1 MEKMYPAQSVS
12 FRKAK
17 GYHAIVIPARVLFS
31 FYLPKRL
38 TKSPTEKEP
47 QMPPTEKME
56 TAMDQMAVREFLVM
70 GSW

>member
-1 MEKMYPAQSVS
+1 M
-12 FRKAK
+12 
-17 GYHAIVIPARVLFS
+17 IPAR

-47 QMPPTEKME
+47 KMPPTEKME
-56 TAMDQMAVREFLVM
+56 TAMDQMAVREVFLM